1 MHVVRYFKW
10 SKTEIM
16 GMTKKERTEWLEQ
29 INRIHEEERQQ
40 RFADPE
46 AEIQRLLQSREEA

>member
-1 MHVVRYFKW
+1 
-10 SKTEIM
+10 M

-40 RFADPE
+40 RFADSE
-46 AEIQRLLQSREEA
+46 AEIQRILKAKNEPQTRDI

>member
-1 MHVVRYFKW
+1 
-10 SKTEIM
+10 M

-40 RFADPE
+40 RFVDSE
-46 AEIQRLLQSREEA
+46 AEIQRILRSREEE

>member
-1 MHVVRYFKW
+1 
-10 SKTEIM
+10 M

-40 RFADPE
+40 RFADSE
-46 AEIQRLLQSREEA
+46 AEIQRILKSREEE

>member
-29 INRIHEEERQQ
+29 ISRIHEEERQQ
-40 RFADPE
+40 RFADSE
-46 AEIQRLLQSREEA
+46 AEIQRILKSREEE